1 MTYSVP
7 GNPYAYLRTGT
18 ITIAG
23 QTFTVTQNGAC
34 TYSLSP
40 PSVSVGS
47 GASSGQV
54 NVTASFQNCA
64 WTAVSNAYWMAVQP
78 ASGSG
83 SQPVSYSVAANTG
96 ALARNGTLT
105 IAGQVFTVNQASGVC
120 TYSLNPTSQS
130 FGSGGGSGS
139 VSVTV
144 TGSNCA
150 AWAAVSSVDW
160 ITVQGGGGGSVSYSV
175 AANTGATSRTGTIG
189 IGGQTFTVTEAA
201 APAGPQVLFSMMTR
215 SNPATCD
222 PNMPPASETNFL
234 STDVL
239 ATLWFSIANV
249 QSGDSVASEFD
260 TPSGQPYAAASANWG
275 QLSTAASTCFWNA
288 RLRIAGNPPANMP
301 GTWTAKVTYNGQ
313 PLSTLAFNIASNR
326 PTILPGGVTSA
337 SGFGG
342 MATIAAGT
350 WIEIMGSKLATTTR
364 SWTGDDFNGQNAPTS
379 LDGVSVTVNSRQA
392 FLSYISPVQVNALVP
407 SDIGTGTMQIV
418 VTNANGV
425 SDPYTITANAVQPG
439 LLAPPAFLVGG
450 RQYVA
455 ALLPDGEFAI
465 PAGLI
470 PGVASRPARPGEI
483 LVIYAIGF
491 GDVTPTNIPAG
502 TIVSLANSLVMPLEM
517 TFGSAPASVA
527 WAGLSQGF
535 VGLYQINVTVPN
547 VTDGDAIPLTFTLN
561 GVPGSTTVYTA
572 VQR

>member
-1 MTYSVP
+1 M
-7 GNPYAYLRTGT
+7 G
-18 ITIAG
+18 
-23 QTFTVTQNGAC
+23 
-34 TYSLSP
+34 
-40 PSVSVGS
+40 
-47 GASSGQV
+47 
-54 NVTASFQNCA
+54 
-64 WTAVSNAYWMAVQP
+64 
-78 ASGSG
+78 
-83 SQPVSYSVAANTG
+83 PV
-96 ALARNGTLT
+96 
-105 IAGQVFTVNQASGVC
+105 
-120 TYSLNPTSQS
+120 
-130 FGSGGGSGS
+130 
-139 VSVTV
+139 
-144 TGSNCA
+144 
-150 AWAAVSSVDW
+150 VD
-160 ITVQGGGGGSVSYSV
+160 G
-175 AANTGATSRTGTIG
+175 R
-189 IGGQTFTVTEAA
+189 EH
-201 APAGPQVLFSMMTR
+201 VLL
-215 SNPATCD
+215 D
-222 PNMPPASETNFL
+222 
-234 STDVL
+234 
-239 ATLWFSIANV
+239 
-249 QSGDSVASEFD
+249 
-260 TPSGQPYAAASANWG
+260 
-275 QLSTAASTCFWNA
+275 A

-547 VTDGDAIPLTFTLN
+547 VTDGDAVPLTFTLN